1 MLPDLTGR
9 KEGKNMMIAAVLAFL
24 AGLGYLFCLLRRLD
38 RVLDETTE
46 KKDSGSGGKPENPV
60 V

>member
-1 MLPDLTGR
+1 MTGR

-46 KKDSGSGGKPENPV
+46 KKDSGSGGKPEDPV